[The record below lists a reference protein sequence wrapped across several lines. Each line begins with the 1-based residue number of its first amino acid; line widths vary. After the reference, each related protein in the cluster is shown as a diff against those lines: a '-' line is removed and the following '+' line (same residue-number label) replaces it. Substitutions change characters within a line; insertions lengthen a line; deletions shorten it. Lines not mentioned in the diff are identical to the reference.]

1 MILHLSPHAPLAL
14 RMIADA
20 ALVTHIGGASLAL
33 VAGPV
38 AMVAR
43 KGGLIHRIAGTVF
56 FVAMLGMSSVG
67 AFIAPMLH
75 DPISGLAGTFT
86 FYLVVTGY
94 VTVWRKD
101 GGVGRFEIGA
111 LIYTLTVA
119 LAAMVLAGVGSEA
132 PHGRLGGEP
141 YQIAYGFA
149 AIAGLAGACD
159 LTVLLQGGIAGPR
172 RIARHLWRMGLALF
186 ITAGSF
192 AGQPKAQPDFLRG
205 SPFLIVPAL
214 IILGAVIFWLIK
226 VQLPNRRRAAPAPAL
241 SLSA

>member
-14 RMIADA
+14 RILADA
-20 ALVTHIGGASLAL
+20 ALVTHIGGAFTALA
-33 VAGPV
+33 AGPV
-38 AMVAR
+38 AMIAR

-56 FVAMLGMSSVG
+56 FVAMLGMSSIG

-119 LAAMVLAGVGSEA
+119 LA
-132 PHGRLGGEP
+132 GG
-141 YQIAYGFA
+141 G
-149 AIAGLAGACD
+149 D
-159 LTVLLQGGIAGPR
+159 LTVLMNRGIAGSA

-186 ITAGSF
+186 VTAGSF
-192 AGQPKAQPDFLRG
+192 AGQPRAQPDFLRG

-214 IILGAVIFWLIK
+214 IILGAMLFWLVK

>member
-38 AMVAR
+38 AMIAR
-43 KGGLIHRIAGTVF
+43 KGGLIHRVAGTVF
-56 FVAMLGMSSVG
+56 FVAMLGMSSIG
-67 AFIAPMLH
+67 AFIAPLLH

-119 LAAMVLAGVGSEA
+119 LAGMILGQLGSEQ
-132 PHGRLGGEP
+132 PHGVLGGEP
-141 YQIAYGFA
+141 YQIPYGFA
-149 AIAGLAGACD
+149 VIAALAGGGD
-159 LTVLLQGGIAGPR
+159 LTVLMNRGIAGPT

-192 AGQPKAQPDFLRG
+192 AGQPKA
-205 SPFLIVPAL
+205 
-214 IILGAVIFWLIK
+214 
-226 VQLPNRRRAAPAPAL
+226 
-241 SLSA
+241 

>member
-14 RMIADA
+14 RILADA
-20 ALVTHIGGASLAL
+20 ALVTHIGGA
-33 VAGPV
+33 
-38 AMVAR
+38 
-43 KGGLIHRIAGTVF
+43 
-56 FVAMLGMSSVG
+56 
-67 AFIAPMLH
+67 
-75 DPISGLAGTFT
+75 FT
-86 FYLVVTGY
+86 
-94 VTVWRKD
+94 
-101 GGVGRFEIGA
+101 
-111 LIYTLTVA
+111 A